1 MNGDSTSKKNSPRE
15 LIARA
20 KDGDRDAFGELYAE
34 YFTPIWRYIFYR
46 VRSREETEDIVQNI
60 FIKAFQSVGRFEQ
73 QKVDPLAYFYTIA
86 RNTLIDHWRK
96 KKDVPIEHAALIRDN
111 DADPHELVSQMESR
125 TIAQR
130 AIAKLEGDQ
139 REVIVLRFINDL
151 SVRETAHI
159 MGKSEA
165 AVRQMQLR
173 ALRALRGQFT
183 KETS

>member
-1 MNGDSTSKKNSPRE
+1 MNGDSTSKKKNPRE

-46 VRSREETEDIVQNI
+46 VRSREETEDLVQNV

-73 QKVDPLAYFYTIA
+73 QRVDPLAYFYTIA
-86 RNTLIDHWRK
+86 RNTLIDYWRK
-96 KKDVPIEHAALIRDN
+96 KKDIPLEHVELVRDN
-111 DADPHELVSQMESR
+111 NTDPHVLVEQMEMR
-125 TIAQR
+125 TLAQK

-139 REVIVLRFINDL
+139 REVIVLRFINDM

-173 ALRALRGQFT
+173 AIKTLRGHFI
-183 KETS
+183 

>member
-1 MNGDSTSKKNSPRE
+1 MNEDSTSKKKDPRE

-46 VRSREETEDIVQNI
+46 VRSREETEDIVQNV
-60 FIKAFQSVGRFEQ
+60 FIKAFVSVSRFEQ

-86 RNTLIDHWRK
+86 RNTLIDYWRK

-111 DADPHELVSQMESR
+111 DADPHELVMQMENR
-125 TIAQR
+125 TLAQK

-173 ALRALRGQFT
+173 AIKAMREHFT
-183 KETS
+183 

>member
-1 MNGDSTSKKNSPRE
+1 MNEDNRSKKKDPRE

-46 VRSREETEDIVQNI
+46 VRSREETEDIVQNV
-60 FIKAFQSVGRFEQ
+60 FIKAFQSVSRFEQ

-86 RNTLIDHWRK
+86 RNTLIDYWRK
-96 KKDVPIEHAALIRDN
+96 KKDVPIERAALIRDN
-111 DADPHELVSQMESR
+111 DADPHELVAQMENR
-125 TIAQR
+125 TLAQK

-139 REVIVLRFINDL
+139 REVIVLRFINDM

-173 ALRALRGQFT
+173 AIKTLRGYFT
-183 KETS
+183 